1 MSEKK
6 TEISKRLREFKSYLK
21 QKINSE
27 TSTSISEKIQKIKS
41 YALNIGSL
49 LNEDLKDVSDA
60 NTITNKNSK
69 QYRSYFITYFVKG
82 EPEVLASILSYG
94 RLSEKVHSFITSK
107 ATPKTLIDGNI
118 WLNNLE
124 NNSQETNIKI
134 TLNDLKTIYE
144 KTVRRFG
151 DVFST
156 NDETNISKLNST
168 QLLSYI
174 IFGGNDVKEY
184 FEDKL
189 YIIHYYSRNEK
200 NKSVKTLWTS
210 VLKQIIH
217 NKKNKSK
224 QNRERE
230 KQQRILNKKIEI
242 ERIKQE
248 KQAARE
254 EKKRL
259 LLIQRENKKAEKASQ
274 KISSYKTKAEKL
286 QSRLPSA
293 KLADSQEKTNIYR
306 NATRVRNT
314 GLSTLIAAHLNTGH
328 GLKESIKKS
337 TSLKMRAS
345 VIGLKDTFDPLN
357 IIGALTFR
365 SPIMVAL
372 AAKMFGRSG
381 TDASY
386 FSNKNRKDLTP
397 YNIGHL
403 NTLRMFMKK
412 DNDILSEQP
421 NTREQKI
428 QNQIKEIQ
436 SLILNQQSVLKQW
449 YDKEKSNSEESEYEN
464 NKNIKDITK
473 KKSDDHKQPQKENN
487 EKQKNYL
494 SGILSI
500 VGIFGSLLTSAISAI
515 KTSIKAT
522 IGSIFGIIKKL
533 AMGLSK
539 PLLTIGKLVTGSKG
553 VTGMIGM
560 AVGSFMSNANMT
572 NQGYGDAVYDIA
584 GDGFGASI
592 NENVQSGKYGDKIQR
607 EIKGVGELQK
617 DDDFENLGDSIKNFF
632 DSLLSDIDQ
641 ESGNLSSNLESTPK
655 NENNLP
661 QQVEN
666 NNNGSLEP
674 KQNYTKQIENNNDI
688 TKTAPTPT
696 LLENENS
703 KNAKESTKSSKFS
716 SSASQIQSKT
726 PELKNNTKPI
736 TSKLQTAIEES
747 KKAITEKITELSKD
761 NVVVKTVSNIINNSK
776 NIAQLDDAE
785 IRDSELQ
792 KIFKQNYNRCF
803 S

>member
-41 YALNIGSL
+41 YASNIGSL
-49 LNEDLKDVSDA
+49 LNEDLKDVPDA
-60 NTITNKNSK
+60 NIITNKKSK
-69 QYRSYFITYFVKG
+69 QYRSYFATYFVKG

-107 ATPKTLIDGNI
+107 ATPKTLVDGNI

-124 NNSQETNIKI
+124 NDSQETNIKI

-156 NDETNISKLNST
+156 NDETSISKLNST

-174 IFGGNDVKEY
+174 IFGENDAREY

-200 NKSVKTLWTS
+200 NKSIKTLWAS
-210 VLKQIIH
+210 ALKQIIH

-224 QNRERE
+224 QERERE
-230 KQQRILNKKIEI
+230 KQQRILDKKLEI
-242 ERIKQE
+242 ERIKWE

-254 EKKRL
+254 RKKRL
-259 LLIQRENKKAEKASQ
+259 LLIQREHKRAEKATQ
-274 KISSYKTKAEKL
+274 KISSYKAKAEKL

-314 GLSTLIAAHLNTGH
+314 GLSTLIAAHLNSGH

-345 VIGLKDTFDPLN
+345 VIGLRDTFDPLN

-449 YDKEKSNSEESEYEN
+449 YDREKSKTEESEYEN
-464 NKNIKDITK
+464 NRNIKDHLK
-473 KKSDDHKQPQKENN
+473 KNKNLNQQPQKEDS
-487 EKQKNYL
+487 EKQNNGL
-494 SGILSI
+494 TSILSI
-500 VGIFGSLLTSAISAI
+500 VGIFGSLLASAIAAI

-533 AMGLSK
+533 AIGLSK
-539 PLLTIGKLVTGSKG
+539 PLLTIGKLVTGAKG
-553 VTGMIGM
+553 MTGMVGL
-560 AVGSFMSNANMT
+560 AVGSFMSNMNMT

-584 GDGFGASI
+584 GDGFGSSI
-592 NENVQSGKYGDKIQR
+592 NEDVQSGKYGDKIQR
-607 EIKGVGELQK
+607 EIKGVGDLQK
-617 DDDFENLGDSIKNFF
+617 DDKFENLGEGIKNFF

-641 ESGNLSSNLESTPK
+641 ESGSLSAGLDAPTNK
-655 NENNLP
+655 ENTTP
-661 QQVEN
+661 QQVEQKTM
-666 NNNGSLEP
+666 GSIESP
-674 KQNYTKQIENNNDI
+674 KNTPQPVENKQNEI
-688 TKTAPTPT
+688 TTQAKPT
-696 LLENENS
+696 LLENEKSENIS
-703 KNAKESTKSSKFS
+703 KQPKSSKFS
-716 SSASQIQSKT
+716 SSASQIQSKN

-736 TSKLQTAIEES
+736 TSKLQSAIEES
-747 KKAITEKITELSKD
+747 KKAISEKITELSKD
-761 NVVVKTVSNIINNSK
+761 NVVVKTVSNIINNTK
-776 NIAQLDDAE
+776 NLAQLDDAE